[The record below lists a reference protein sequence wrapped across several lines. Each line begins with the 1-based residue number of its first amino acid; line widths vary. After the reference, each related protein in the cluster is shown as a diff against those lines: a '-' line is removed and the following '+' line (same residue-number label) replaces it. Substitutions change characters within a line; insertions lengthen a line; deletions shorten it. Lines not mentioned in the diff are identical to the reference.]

1 METVTVQGTP
11 ILLDQLLWRRY
22 GVAGQTLLEKTL
34 ELNPGLAGAGAVL
47 AIGAVIIL
55 PAQPEPGVATRKV
68 VTLFG

>member
-22 GVAGQTLLEKTL
+22 GVGGQSLLEKTL
-34 ELNPGLAGAGAVL
+34 ELNPGIAGAAVL
-47 AIGAVIIL
+47 AIGQVVIL
-55 PAQPEPGVATRKV
+55 PGQPEPGVATRKV